1 MPDSFHITGSFT
13 KTKTI
18 FTLTKCIC
26 ERAQKNYRR
35 FTTVVYFRGFR
46 GFRGVTSGISL
57 SLIQ

>member
-46 GFRGVTSGISL
+46 GDTF
-57 SLIQ
+57 